1 MVSKKTL
8 GTIDTWK
15 RSLLENWKLYQQSK
29 MGIIAII
36 IIILFVLMAL
46 FAPYLADR
54 DPMNYRAPDEDVYT
68 TQGAWAK
75 YMNATPADFQT
86 GDYEKLTTGAVTVFS
101 SYSPMVHVVYVGTN
115 RGNVYSLNSIDGF
128 PSWIKSVDNSNITAI
143 HGENEAGI
151 GLDPYLYVGTENG
164 NIVKL
169 HDSSKINT
177 TTNHTEGYGVI
188 AWNYSTGAMI
198 TAEPLVNQD
207 THTVYVANWNGD
219 VFAIDTTLGTVKWQ
233 QNVGAPVRGDMVISA
248 DKNTLYVGTA
258 SDTEGVISAIN
269 TGNGLVMSTYNEVAP
284 LNSGLSYDDKLNVV
298 YYSIADTLYSRSVA
312 NVSSGAL
319 SDATT
324 LQLSGLLTAPTVDI
338 HTGTLYLASS
348 DGSVLSVR
356 SDMTIRWKN
365 ETNMGSITI
374 APVYSD
380 KLDLLYIGTSTNN
393 FITINAND
401 GSIRILSKTVAPLSG
416 KPLPVDAVP
425 QEGAI
430 KIAYQKGLFVTTRC
444 SVELVN
450 AAGKSALPLPPTWV
464 KSVPSGNTYLLG
476 TDAQGRDIWSQLVY
490 GSRVA
495 LIVGFAAAFFSITI
509 GVVIGLVSGYFGKAI
524 DSVLMRLADVI
535 LVLPFLPLVII
546 LAAVL
551 GPSIWNIVWAITL
564 VGWPG
569 VARTIRAETLS
580 LKERP
585 YIDAARITGAS
596 HSRIMFRHIA
606 PNVMPLA
613 FLFATFSVSGA
624 ILTEAALS
632 YIGLG
637 DPTSMSWGMML
648 HTIQTSGAQLTAWWW
663 LLPPG
668 VAITLICLGFF
679 MIGRAFDE
687 IVNPRL
693 RKR

>member
-1 MVSKKTL
+1 MTL
-8 GTIDTWK
+8 RWH
-15 RSLLENWKLYQQSK
+15 
-29 MGIIAII
+29 
-36 IIILFVLMAL
+36 
-46 FAPYLADR
+46 
-54 DPMNYRAPDEDVYT
+54 
-68 TQGAWAK
+68 
-75 YMNATPADFQT
+75 
-86 GDYEKLTTGAVTVFS
+86 YE
-101 SYSPMVHVVYVGTN
+101 
-115 RGNVYSLNSIDGF
+115 
-128 PSWIKSVDNSNITAI
+128 
-143 HGENEAGI
+143 
-151 GLDPYLYVGTENG
+151 
-164 NIVKL
+164 
-169 HDSSKINT
+169 
-177 TTNHTEGYGVI
+177 
-188 AWNYSTGAMI
+188 
-198 TAEPLVNQD
+198 
-207 THTVYVANWNGD
+207 
-219 VFAIDTTLGTVKWQ
+219 
-233 QNVGAPVRGDMVISA
+233 
-248 DKNTLYVGTA
+248 
-258 SDTEGVISAIN
+258 SDI
-269 TGNGLVMSTYNEVAP
+269 
-284 LNSGLSYDDKLNVV
+284 
-298 YYSIADTLYSRSVA
+298 
-312 NVSSGAL
+312 
-319 SDATT
+319 
-324 LQLSGLLTAPTVDI
+324 
-338 HTGTLYLASS
+338 
-348 DGSVLSVR
+348 GSV
-356 SDMTIRWKN
+356 TIPP
-365 ETNMGSITI
+365 T
-374 APVYSD
+374 YSD
-380 KLDLLYIGTSTNN
+380 KLDLLYFGTSTNN
-393 FITINAND
+393 FVTLNTNN
-401 GSIRILSKTVAPLSG
+401 GTVRMISHTSAPLSG
-416 KPLPVDAVP
+416 KPMTVDAVP
-425 QEGAI
+425 QEAAI
-430 KIAYQKGLFVTTRC
+430 EIDYQKGLFITTQC
-444 SVELVN
+444 SVELMN

-464 KSVPSGNTYLLG
+464 KAVPSGNSYLLG

-495 LIVGFAAAFFSITI
+495 LLVGFAAAFFSITI

-551 GPSIWNIVWAITL
+551 GPSVWNIVWAITL

>member
-1 MVSKKTL
+1 MVSKKTM

-15 RSLLENWKLYQQSK
+15 RSLVENWNLYKQSK

-36 IIILFVLMAL
+36 IILIFFAMAV
-46 FAPYLADR
+46 FAPFLTDR
-54 DPMNYRAPDEDVYT
+54 DPMNFRAPDVDVYSA
-68 TQGAWAK
+68 QESWAK
-75 YMNATPADFQT
+75 YMNATPLDFQT
-86 GDYEKLTTGAVTVFS
+86 GNYEHLTTGPVTVFS
-101 SYSPMVHVVYVGTN
+101 SYSPMIHVIYVGTDK
-115 RGNVYSLNSIDGF
+115 GNVYSLNTINGQ
-128 PSWIKSVDNSNITAI
+128 PAWIKPVDNSNITSI
-143 HGENEAGI
+143 VGVNEATTGI
-151 GLDPYLYVGTENG
+151 DPYLYVTTENG
-164 NIVKL
+164 NILKM
-169 HDSSKINT
+169 HDSSRINT
-177 TTNHTEGYGVI
+177 TTNLTEGYGPI
-188 AWNYSTGAMI
+188 LWNYSTGAKI
-198 TAEPLVNQD
+198 TAEPVVNQLG
-207 THTVYVANWNGD
+207 HTVYVANWDGD
-219 VFAIDTTLGTVKWQ
+219 VFAIDTNFGSVTWHV
-233 QNVGAPVRGDMVISA
+233 NVGAPVKGDMALSA
-248 DKNTLYVGTA
+248 DESTLYLGTA
-258 SDTEGVISAIN
+258 SATDGAIYAVDTSDGSYTRYDEGK
-269 TGNGLVMSTYNEVAP
+269 P
-284 LNSGLSYDDKLNVV
+284 LNSGLSYDEKGQVL
-298 YYSIADTLYSRSVA
+298 YYSIGDTLYSRDA
-312 NVSSGAL
+312 SSGSL
-319 SDATT
+319 SDATELKLT
-324 LQLSGLLTAPTVDI
+324 GVLTAPTVDI
-338 HTGTLYLASS
+338 HTGTIYLASS
-348 DGSVLSVR
+348 DGTVYAVR
-356 SDMTIRWKN
+356 NDMTMRWKT
-365 ETNMGSITI
+365 ETNMGSIEI

-380 KLDLLYIGTSTNN
+380 RVNLLYIGTSTNN
-393 FITINAND
+393 FIIINDDGTIRL
-401 GSIRILSKTVAPLSG
+401 ITKTVAPLSG
-416 KPLPVDAVP
+416 QPLLADAVP
-425 QEGAI
+425 QEAAI
-430 KIAYQKGLFVTTRC
+430 KIDYQKALFVTT
-444 SVELVN
+444 SSSIELMN

-464 KSVPSGNTYLLG
+464 NPLPSGNKYILG

-495 LIVGFAAAFFSITI
+495 LLVGFAAAFFSITI
-509 GVVIGLVSGYFGKAI
+509 GIVIGLVSGYFGKAI

-551 GPSIWNIVWAITL
+551 GPSIWNIVWAISL

-596 HSRIMFRHIA
+596 NSRIMFRHIA